1 MQVLLKIV
9 DTMQVMQ
16 RSMLKSKEEIG
27 EEPEVVRVSPQLPK
41 LPEWCPESAPID
53 FNDWLTCLEVHMSEL
68 GLQFSALVGG
78 DYEGGVNMVCAPHD
92 PHSNTKTFSCS

>member
-16 RSMLKSKEEIG
+16 QSMLKSKEEIG

-41 LPEWCPESAPID
+41 LPEWCPERA
-53 FNDWLTCLEVHMSEL
+53 
-68 GLQFSALVGG
+68 Q
-78 DYEGGVNMVCAPHD
+78 
-92 PHSNTKTFSCS
+92 